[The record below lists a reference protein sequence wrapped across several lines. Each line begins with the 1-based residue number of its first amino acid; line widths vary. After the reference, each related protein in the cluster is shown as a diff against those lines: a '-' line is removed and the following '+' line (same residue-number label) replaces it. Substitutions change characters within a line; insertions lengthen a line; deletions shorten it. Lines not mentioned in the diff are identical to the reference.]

1 MVPLPRRHREDI
13 PFVVLQPIAFDDY
26 GTFTF
31 KREVKGGAVMSVRQS
46 LLPSRQEL
54 SLPDDRRQSCSTI
67 NRAGQHEKNAV
78 VGIALAGL
86 SHGGERGFGLLPGIT
101 HRRQWKG
108 SLVRNTPRMTEGSL
122 PVARKFF
129 DLFVGRV
136 VRQSLVNIHIGVVS
150 VVIAVDPDR
159 RRASQIPVVMEGPG
173 WADDD
178 IAPLHRVGFVLA
190 HKHSIFGCLAN
201 QPRFAPQVA
210 VGLGALAR
218 HQDLSIHP
226 DRKAPRFDPDDRAH
240 PRHAVGADGDDLP
253 GSHQTFVDSLPSP
266 VRGDVAF
273 TRRRATFASE
283 PGANKMV
290 ARKKPLEIFVGL
302 SYIAHTL
309 SPLPLMK
316 NLLRLERLE
325 HFEPFEPFKKF
336 KPLKSFKSSSEHAVL
351 KKTSRLGENIL
362 LCYRPALR
370 VFLFPPPQRILVP

>member
-1 MVPLPRRHREDI
+1 M
-13 PFVVLQPIAFDDY
+13 A
-26 GTFTF
+26 
-31 KREVKGGAVMSVRQS
+31 K
-46 LLPSRQEL
+46 
-54 SLPDDRRQSCSTI
+54 
-67 NRAGQHEKNAV
+67 
-78 VGIALAGL
+78 
-86 SHGGERGFGLLPGIT
+86 
-101 HRRQWKG
+101 
-108 SLVRNTPRMTEGSL
+108 GSL
-122 PVARKFF
+122 PVPRRFF

-136 VRQSLVNIHIGVVS
+136 VRQPLVDVHVGVVS
-150 VVIAVDPDR
+150 VVIAVYPDR
-159 RRASQIPVVMEGPG
+159 RRASQIPMVMEGPG
-173 WADDD
+173 RADDD

-190 HKHSIFGCLAN
+190 HKHRFFGCLEN
-201 QPRFAPQVA
+201 QPRFAPQVT

-226 DRKAPRFDPDDRAH
+226 DRKAPRFDADDRAH
-240 PRHAVGADGDDLP
+240 SRHAVGADGHDLP
-253 GSHQTFVDSLPSP
+253 GPHQPLVDSLPSP
-266 VRGDVAF
+266 VRGRVTF
-273 TRRRATFASE
+273 TRRRPTFAPE
-283 PGANKMV
+283 PSADKMV